1 MRVSLRLPYVVLLLA
16 VAPALAGAREPS
28 APAHRAGLPVPDS
41 AEVRRWSEDLDFL
54 AREMPVRHAN
64 LFHTM
69 TRSQFDSAL
78 ASIRDRLPSLERH
91 QVIVELERLTAMVAD
106 GHSNVSPWRDTVV
119 AFHALPVAF
128 YRFGDGYHIRATTRE
143 HAALLGARVVG
154 VGGHSIAAAE
164 SLVTPLIG
172 RDNRIG
178 VWMFAPW
185 LLEMPEVLHA
195 TGLSSDTGHVDLD
208 LQVNG
213 VTTHV
218 RLAAREAF
226 PNWSGDTDKSW
237 NARPGWVDLRDRSP
251 APLWLSRT
259 GETYWFTHVPG
270 ERILYCQL
278 NMIQERGEPLA
289 GFFARALAAADS
301 AGDQRLVLDLRLNSG
316 GNGYYNRTIVRA
328 LVRSRFDERGRLF
341 VITGRRTFS
350 AAQMLIS
357 DLEKWTNPIF
367 VGEPAAS
374 RGNAF
379 GDSWRLV
386 LPHHQV
392 TVRVSTLWWQYW
404 DTRDTRPW
412 IAPEIAAPLTVE
424 AYRAGRDPALEAVV
438 RYVPGAP
445 LVDRLRLLIAAGDT
459 TTVWSTIESF
469 RAEPA
474 NAWLDPSDSLEELAA
489 MFRSQGNAEAAV
501 RAERIEGRLPAWS
514 PPR

>member
-1 MRVSLRLPYVVLLLA
+1 MRVSLRLPYVVLLLT
-16 VAPALAGAREPS
+16 VAGAP
-28 APAHRAGLPVPDS
+28 LPDS
-41 AEVRRWSEDLDFL
+41 AEVRRWGEDLDFL
-54 AREMPVRHAN
+54 AREMPARHAS
-64 LFHTM
+64 LFHAM
-69 TRSQFDSAL
+69 SRAQFDSAL
-78 ASIRDRLPSLERH
+78 TRIRDRLPSLARH
-91 QVIVELERLTAMVAD
+91 QAIVELQRLAAMVGD

-128 YRFGDGYHIRATTRE
+128 YRFGDGYHIRAATRE
-143 HAALLGARVVG
+143 HAALLGARVIG
-154 VGGHSIAAAE
+154 VGGHSIATAE

-195 TGLSSDTGHVDLD
+195 IGLSDGPDHAELD
-208 LQVNG
+208 VEVNG
-213 VTTHV
+213 VPKHV
-218 RLAAREAF
+218 RLAATEPF

-237 NARPGWVDLRDRSP
+237 NARPGWVDLRDRSAP
-251 APLWLSRT
+251 PLWLSRT
-259 GETYWFTHVPG
+259 GETYWFAHVPG
-270 ERILYCQL
+270 EHILYCQL

-301 AGDQRLVLDLRLNSG
+301 AGDQRFVLDLRLNSG

-379 GDSWRLV
+379 GDSRRLV
-386 LPHHQV
+386 LPHHRV

-412 IAPEIAAPLTVE
+412 IAPDIAAPLTVE
-424 AYRAGRDPALEAVV
+424 AYRAGRDPALVAVA
-438 RYVPGAP
+438 RFVPRPPLLERLRP
-445 LVDRLRLLIAAGDT
+445 LVAAGDST
-459 TTVWSTIESF
+459 AAWSTIESF
-469 RAEPA
+469 RAEPT
-474 NAWLDPSDSLEELAA
+474 NAWLDPSDSLQELAA
-489 MFRSQGNAEAAV
+489 VFRGEGNGEAAA
-501 RAERIEGRLPAWS
+501 RAERIEARLPAWS